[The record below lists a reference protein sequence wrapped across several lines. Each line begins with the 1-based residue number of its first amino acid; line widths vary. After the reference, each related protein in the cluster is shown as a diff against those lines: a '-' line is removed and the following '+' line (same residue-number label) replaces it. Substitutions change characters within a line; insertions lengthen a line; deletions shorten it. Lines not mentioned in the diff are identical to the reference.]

1 MSIKILIKYTLICFL
16 CLFVTNIY
24 SQKAY
29 KIIYGV
35 EPLNTLK
42 KGKAYDPT
50 VKAILV
56 GSAEYAKKN
65 KFILITDN
73 ISSYFREK
81 ERLEVDFDDKRNLI
95 YSKLSSGI
103 TKFNQ
108 NVFTD
113 FKNNSLIFTRN
124 LIGNHY
130 VVKKDEFYD
139 FNWDIK
145 KETKIIAGLEAQK
158 AVGTYYDIFFEMNRE
173 IIVWFIPSIPI
184 PAGPDIYFGL
194 PGLVAEVHLR
204 KAIVRI
210 ESIEKI
216 DEVVRQPT
224 FKEVMSYEDY
234 LDFVTKA
241 NAKIKKEYN

>member
-1 MSIKILIKYTLICFL
+1 MLLYKYTLFCFL
-16 CLFVTNIY
+16 FFFIVNSY
-24 SQKAY
+24 AQKAY
-29 KIIYGV
+29 KVIYGI
-35 EPLNTLK
+35 EPINTLEE
-42 KGKAYDPT
+42 GKVYDPR
-50 VKAILV
+50 VKSILV

-65 KFILITDN
+65 KFILIIDN
-73 ISSYFREK
+73 SNSYFRQQ
-81 ERLEVDFDDKRNLI
+81 ERIDVDFDDKRNLI

-124 LIGNHY
+124 LAGKYY

-194 PGLVAEVHLR
+194 PGLVGEVQLR
-204 KAIVRI
+204 KAIVKI
-210 ESIEKI
+210 ESIE
-216 DEVVRQPT
+216 EYNESVRQPT
-224 FKEVMSYEDY
+224 FKDVMSYEDY